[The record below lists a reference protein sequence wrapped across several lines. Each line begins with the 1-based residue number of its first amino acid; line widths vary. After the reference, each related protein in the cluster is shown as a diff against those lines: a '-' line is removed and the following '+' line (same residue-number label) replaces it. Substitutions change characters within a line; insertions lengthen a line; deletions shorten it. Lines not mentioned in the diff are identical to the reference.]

1 MLRWSWLAIAELC
14 CLSQAAASLPAAL
27 PRISF
32 EIATE
37 KGAPVSASQQWYKTL
52 TQLGITSLQ
61 IRSGTSSDNIEI
73 IKQGT
78 ADSPQYHVVGRLS
91 SGSELLLP
99 GGKFKSTETD
109 RLNK

>member
-1 MLRWSWLAIAELC
+1 MLRWSWLAIAALC
-14 CLSQAAASLPAAL
+14 CLSQAATSLPAAP

-32 EIATE
+32 EIVTE

-61 IRSGTSSDNIEI
+61 IRSGTSSDDIEI

-78 ADSPQYHVVGRLS
+78 AGSPHYHVVGRLS
-91 SGSELLLP
+91 SDSELLLP
-99 GGKFKSTETD
+99 GGKFKSTEA
-109 RLNK
+109 